1 MQVGVNFFRIEM
13 ETRVTLLYHKGDP
26 LLWCSYEQGSSRFR
40 DWLSFHRRDWLISRS
55 RGSHRVTPGE
65 SRSLFRIPT
74 WHCYFWG
81 PGFIG
86 SSALYM
92 APILCLGRLPRRK
105 GFTRSWE
112 KVLQVHCG
120 WRLGCHRSSLI
131 PSSKGSYVGRCIWQS
146 QAFICLLSQSFQ
158 LGRKKGRDDMLLAQS
173 RLGSRIPI
181 NRLGA
186 WLTIFLF
193 DGLVS
198 PSPL

>member
-26 LLWCSYEQGSSRFR
+26 LFWCSYEQGSSRF
-40 DWLSFHRRDWLISRS
+40 RDWLISRS

-65 SRSLFRIPT
+65 SLSLFRIPT
-74 WHCYFWG
+74 WHCDFWG

-92 APILCLGRLPRRK
+92 APILCLVRLPRRK

-146 QAFICLLSQSFQ
+146 QAFAF
-158 LGRKKGRDDMLLAQS
+158 
-173 RLGSRIPI
+173 
-181 NRLGA
+181 
-186 WLTIFLF
+186 W
-193 DGLVS
+193 VS
-198 PSPL
+198 PSNWEGRKAGMICFSHKADWVAGSQSIG